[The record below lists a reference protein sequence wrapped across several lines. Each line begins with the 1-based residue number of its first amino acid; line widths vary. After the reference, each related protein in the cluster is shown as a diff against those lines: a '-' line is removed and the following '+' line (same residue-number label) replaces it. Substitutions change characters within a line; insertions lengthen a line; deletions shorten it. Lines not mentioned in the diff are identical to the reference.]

1 MSVTWGSIA
10 NSKGR
15 IGIDASVSNTSST
28 TVTVTIAIWFW
39 SKYGVSDTSNT
50 LYFNDN
56 KSSATTSKGSVSVS
70 TSVSS
75 GDGWSTSN
83 QKKLKTYTVTLSKG
97 TSAKTRKCSAKLTGI
112 EAVGA
117 TMSVTASYTVP
128 ALTSYT
134 ITYNANGGEGA
145 PSKTTG
151 YVGKSVKLSSS
162 EPERDNYEFLGW
174 ATTKTATT
182 AKYQPGASVSFTANT
197 TLYAVWVQNVYKI
210 TYTSRAKNS
219 LDAVSANYYNTGYPD
234 DAEVPE
240 TQLKTAG
247 VAATLSTTV
256 PILTGYTF
264 KYWIDSSANT
274 YSPGAKYT
282 ADKALALGGVW
293 DRWKATIKFNANGGN
308 NPPSDIEF
316 LYDTNRLLP
325 TEVPTNGNSIFKC
338 WCTTADE
345 TDDDAEFYYANG
357 YYGENF
363 STNGETITLYAIWTT
378 RDVLI
383 YDTGEIECI
392 EFIEDSKRCIN
403 NLGKIHYP
411 ELIEGDT
418 IALESGSITCTEF
431 IEK

>member
-15 IGIDASVSNTSST
+15 IGIDASVSNTTST

-39 SKYGVSDTSNT
+39 SKWGVSDTSNT

-97 TSAKTRKCSAKLTGI
+97 TSSKTRKCSAKLTGV
-112 EAVGA
+112 EAVGS
-117 TMSVTASYTVP
+117 TMTVTASYTVP

-151 YVGKSVKLSSS
+151 YVGKSVKLSST
-162 EPERDNYEFLGW
+162 EPERENYEFLGW
-174 ATTKTATT
+174 GTSATATT
-182 AKYQPGASVSFTANT
+182 AKYQPGASVSFTGST

-210 TYTSRAKNS
+210 TYNCGTDYE
-219 LDAVSANYYNTGYPD
+219 LIDLANMPD
-234 DAEVPE
+234 SQ
-240 TQLKTAG
+240 TKTAG
-247 VAATLSTTV
+247 DTTFTISSLIPTAYGLYFDGWKDSNGKLYSAGSSYTEDKNLKLTATWYPLDKWIKYDQYDSMVQVPYGSTKRITSNIPTKDNYIFEFWSTTDDRTEASDV
-256 PILTGYTF
+256 FYAGQYI
-264 KYWIDSSANT
+264 T
-274 YSPGAKYT
+274 YSEL
-282 ADKALALGGVW
+282 D
-293 DRWKATIKFNANGGN
+293 
-308 NPPSDIEF
+308 EF
-316 LYDTNRLLP
+316 
-325 TEVPTNGNSIFKC
+325 
-338 WCTTADE
+338 DE
-345 TDDDAEFYYANG
+345 DGIVY
-357 YYGENF
+357 
-363 STNGETITLYAIWTT
+363 LYAAWTS
-378 RDVLI
+378 RNILVC
-383 YDTGEIECI
+383 DTGEIVCI
-392 EFIEDSKRCIN
+392 EFVEDSNRCLN
-403 NLGKIHYP
+403 NLGEVHYP